1 MSALLLL
8 ALLGA
13 EPLPYEAVVP
23 DGATAAMLVTVQAGD
38 AFAFDVSPDGQ
49 PVIARGDTFAP
60 LKDRPERAVAA
71 FRVAGVDAGAMAFT
85 ADGALLVVSGRA
97 LGVVTANGFRRLVAL
112 PADGMRLVA
121 AGPGEVLAFAGEHLY
136 RVTAKGRVEHLLQ
149 APAPIDAVAADA
161 TRIVVAVGRA
171 VIELGARGPE
181 LLVQVP
187 SRLTGLAFGPGGGLF
202 AASASGV
209 EWLANGKR
217 APVISGKGGAL
228 RVRGDALYV
237 LFEDEGLL
245 KVAPL
250 DGFVGYGERLDAAL
264 AGGRP

>member
-13 EPLPYEAVVP
+13 EPRPYEAVVP
-23 DGATAAMLVTVQAGD
+23 DGVTAAMLVNVQDGD

-49 PVIARGDTFAP
+49 PVFAHGDTFAP
-60 LKDRPERAVAA
+60 LKDRPERPAA
-71 FRVAGVDAGAMAFT
+71 PFRVAGVDAGAIAFT

-97 LGVVTANGFRRLVAL
+97 LGVVSASGFRKLVTL

-121 AGPGEVLAFAGEHLY
+121 AGPGQVLLFAGEHLY
-136 RVTAKGRVEHLLQ
+136 RFTAKGRVEHLLQ

-171 VIELGARGPE
+171 VIELGARGPQ
-181 LLVQVP
+181 LVAQVP
-187 SRLTGLAFGPGGGLF
+187 NRLTGLAFGPGGGLL

-209 EWLANGKR
+209 DWLANGKR
-217 APVISGKGGAL
+217 APVISGKGGTV
-228 RVRGDALYV
+228 RVQGDALYV

-250 DGFVGYGERLDAAL
+250 DGFAGYGDRLDAAL